1 MSDIRGPLSGIAVP
15 IADAVREYRALPP
28 PRKSVAGV
36 GFGAAVLAEWVYL
49 GPDFDGG
56 LLGISGAPAVEVWLA
71 VAVLPLLWVILTLR
85 LARGQRDMLAAYGWL
100 LRAAVGAALLWF
112 QMYPDPRAAPLIAF
126 LLKGIYWAA
135 LAGNLARFFAA
146 AQPFGGGSA
155 ERAIKR
161 QLRRNQTVLG
171 RPPRLRRPGVLL
183 AIALAMIGGGA
194 VLLLW

>member
-56 LLGISGAPAVEVWLA
+56 LLGISGMPAVEVWVA
-71 VAVLPLLWVILTLR
+71 AAVLPLLWVILTLR
-85 LARGQRDMLAAYGWL
+85 LARGPRDMISAYGWL

-155 ERAIKR
+155 YRLVAAEIARNEWDWNGP
-161 QLRRNQTVLG
+161 RR
-171 RPPRLRRPGVLL
+171 RR
-183 AIALAMIGGGA
+183 
-194 VLLLW
+194 WWQFRKQ